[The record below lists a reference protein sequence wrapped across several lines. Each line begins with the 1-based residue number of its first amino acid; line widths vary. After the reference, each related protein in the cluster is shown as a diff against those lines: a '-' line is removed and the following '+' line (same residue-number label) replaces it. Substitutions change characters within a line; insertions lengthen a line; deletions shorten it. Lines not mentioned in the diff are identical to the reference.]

1 MVALTWSEIPAI
13 LLPQEQP
20 YRTMD
25 TDVQIVLFQVSCP
38 FINDADV
45 SCTSLL
51 LLQAETEDTD
61 LTIMQPWVTLRQPVE
76 TGRIVYWYYVK
87 FSVGCELP

>member
-1 MVALTWSEIPAI
+1 MVALIRSEIPAI

-25 TDVQIVLFQVSCP
+25 TDMQFVLQVSCP

-51 LLQAETEDTD
+51 LLQAETKDTD

-76 TGRIVYWYYVK
+76 TGRIVYWYHVK